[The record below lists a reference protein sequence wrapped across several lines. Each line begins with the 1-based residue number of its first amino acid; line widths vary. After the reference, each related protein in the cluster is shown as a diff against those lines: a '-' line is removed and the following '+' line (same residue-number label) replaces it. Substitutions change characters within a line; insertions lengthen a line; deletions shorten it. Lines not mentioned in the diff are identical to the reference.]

1 MPDMCSECLK
11 YVLGDL
17 DDLRRKRFERH
28 LSSCG
33 KCQVH
38 VVELEELVPWVMLDE
53 SPEYPQVADADGV
66 ENTRRPLSAVV
77 AGMGNALRP
86 SLIYAT
92 AISFFLCTLFATA
105 EQALAAP
112 IMTSVKLQAMKV
124 DNFEDIFL
132 ARTKNVPD
140 LFRKLV
146 ADVHHVGDRSVRR
159 HS

>member
-1 MPDMCSECLK
+1 MSDMCSECLK
-11 YVLGDL
+11 YVLDDL

-33 KCQVH
+33 KCQFN

-53 SPEYPQVADADGV
+53 SPEYPQVADADSV
-66 ENTRRPLSAVV
+66 ENTLRRLSAVV
-77 AGMGNALRP
+77 AVMGNALRP

-132 ARTKNVPD
+132 ARTKNVPE

-146 ADVHHVGDRSVRR
+146 ADVHRVGGRSVRR